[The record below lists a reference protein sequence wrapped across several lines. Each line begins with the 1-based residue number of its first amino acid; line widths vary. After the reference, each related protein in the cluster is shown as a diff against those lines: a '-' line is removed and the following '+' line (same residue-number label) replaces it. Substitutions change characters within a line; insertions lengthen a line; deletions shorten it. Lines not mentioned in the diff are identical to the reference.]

1 MARMERGTRALVEWM
16 EEEGV
21 AGDLSE
27 IDWEQ
32 IDIAKVTQEQLD
44 TWQKAFW
51 EFFLTKTKEE
61 LHKEATKRD
70 IQLFPINN
78 IREVLTEIQLR
89 ARDFWVEIE
98 YPELAAT
105 LIYPRMPFISTEV
118 VPEIGRAPF
127 IGEHNDEIYMGELD
141 FSKEEL
147 RILMGKKVI

>member
-1 MARMERGTRALVEWM
+1 M

-27 IDWEQ
+27 IEWDQ
-32 IDIAKVTQEQLD
+32 IDIAKVTEEQLD
-44 TWQKAFW
+44 TWQRAFW

-70 IQLFPINN
+70 IQLFPVNN
-78 IREVLTEIQLR
+78 IRDVLTEIQLQ

-98 YPELAAT
+98 SPELTAT
-105 LIYPRMPFISTEV
+105 LTHPGMPFISTEV
-118 VPEIGRAPF
+118 APKIGRAPS
-127 IGEHNDEIYMGELD
+127 IGEHNDEIYMGELGL
-141 FSKEEL
+141 SKEEL